1 MITTKVSGCI
11 MEAENHFFKTK
22 KIALAGIL
30 TSLGAVA
37 LILEN
42 IVPTGKLGFYVFAGF
57 LISVV
62 IMECGLTYGW
72 ISFCAVSLISLILV
86 PEKTAV
92 IPYVLF
98 FGIYSIMKNY
108 IERINKLLIEL
119 VLKFAFFNISLF
131 FMWNIAE
138 LFIPEV
144 LFEKLPVFAVVILL
158 QLVFFAFD
166 WIFSLWTQFYM
177 EKLRPKIL
185 RQ

>member
-1 MITTKVSGCI
+1 
-11 MEAENHFFKTK
+11 METDNQLKSTR

-30 TSLGAVA
+30 TSLGTVA

-57 LISVV
+57 LTSVV
-62 IMECGLTYGW
+62 IMECGLLYGW
-72 ISFCAVSLISLILV
+72 ISFGATSLIAFLLV

-98 FGIYSIMKNY
+98 FGIYSIVKNY
-108 IERINKLLIEL
+108 IERINKLIVELI
-119 VLKFAFFNISLF
+119 LKFGFFNLSLILL
-131 FMWNIAE
+131 WNIAE
-138 LFIPEV
+138 YFIPEIPV
-144 LFEKLPVFAVVILL
+144 DKLQVIAVIVIL
-158 QLVFFAFD
+158 QLVFFVFD

-177 EKLRPKIL
+177 EKLRPKIR